1 MLKQVYEL
9 FTLLFTVTQRLNRHD
24 DAIEKIQ
31 QESKANSELINRLIL
46 GQVRAN
52 DEIKRHAEREAEA
65 RKLFQLQVENQ
76 LLRAAHRLPPAAE
89 TGSLAPLKQEELQQ
103 LHRQV
108 ESLSAALQ
116 QANDQQTRDQAEIER
131 LKAQMATLLAER
143 QKQES

>member
-1 MLKQVYEL
+1 MLKQVYEI

-46 GQVRAN
+46 EQARAN

-65 RKLFQLQVENQ
+65 RKLFQLQVENH
-76 LLRAAHRLPPAAE
+76 LLRAAHSLPPAAE
-89 TGSLAPLKQEELQQ
+89 TGSLALLKQEEPRHLQA
-103 LHRQV
+103 RV

-116 QANDQQTRDQAEIER
+116 RASEQQMRDQAEIER